1 MGASPKPGANIV
13 NLVYLCAMK
22 KASRL
27 HSLLCP
33 LLFAALLPCLAACSV
48 KGERYLA
55 GDLLFFGT
63 SAAAPGSMD
72 EAIVAATG
80 VSSAPATVSAGATAS
95 SAPDSVSSGATAF
108 SAPDSVF
115 AAPDYT
121 HVAIVI
127 GRNLRGQVRIIDAT
141 PSFGVSLR
149 TLPELESGEVM
160 AHYRLDPSAYG
171 GSCRGFSHGD
181 VWQAAH
187 RQAARRKV
195 CRQAVR
201 RARGFIGEPYDF
213 LYIPD
218 NGSHYCSELVYDAFM
233 IDGKPLFRAHP
244 MNFKAAD
251 GTFPQYW
258 LDLFESNA
266 SAIPQGLPGTNPND
280 MSRDPSLQLLSIIH
294 F

>member
-1 MGASPKPGANIV
+1 
-13 NLVYLCAMK
+13 MK

-33 LLFAALLPCLAACSV
+33 LLFAALLPCLSACSV
-48 KGERYLA
+48 KGDRYLA

-72 EAIVAATG
+72 EAIIAATG
-80 VSSAPATVSAGATAS
+80 SVSGVPDFVSASDSVSAPDFVSG
-95 SAPDSVSSGATAF
+95 APDSVSG
-108 SAPDSVF
+108 APDF
-115 AAPDYT
+115 T
-121 HVAIVI
+121 HVAIVV
-127 GRNLRGQVRIIDAT
+127 GQNWRGQVQIVDAT
-141 PSFGVSLR
+141 PTFGVAIR
-149 TLPELESGEVM
+149 TLPKLESGEVM

-171 GSCRGFSHGD
+171 GFCRGFSHGD

-258 LDLFESNA
+258 LDLFDGNA